1 MTVEMDVE
9 QRRELVLKYR
19 DMADDE
25 LAELALS
32 RGDLTDFARPVFDD
46 EVRRR
51 GNFLLQLIE
60 EKRREAVTARFDAMN
75 DDDLVSYL
83 HSEPILTRLEQEVAI
98 EQMLLREL
106 DPTTLVVLQ
115 PMLAELS
122 GETRQ

>member
-1 MTVEMDVE
+1 MDAE

-32 RGDLTDFARPVFDD
+32 RGQLTEFARPVFDD
-46 EVRRR
+46 EVRKR
-51 GNFLLQLIE
+51 GDFMLELIE

-83 HSEPILTRLEQEVAI
+83 HSEPVLTRLESEVAI

-106 DPTTLVVLQ
+106 DPTTLPVLQ
-115 PMLAELS
+115 PMLVEMSAET
-122 GETRQ
+122 EQ